1 MDSLSDNYSRL
12 FAMTSVT
19 RRGKNGRAGR
29 GDAEQ
34 HVFDAVE
41 RLLSRG
47 ESFTELGVQRIVEEA
62 GIARSSFYANFEDK
76 PEMLLRMS
84 LAATVDLFGYAEE
97 WWESDRELSQDALK
111 EMLISVIGE
120 YRRHEYAQRAMNEV
134 ATYDETVAR
143 YWRGRI
149 EKFTGVVIE
158 RLEKDRAAGLV
169 AEDLDIPY
177 TAHWIVWG
185 TERSI
190 AQHVAAG
197 RTDDDRLAASIAR
210 STWWS
215 VYGQERSA
223 TVIHQS

>member
-1 MDSLSDNYSRL
+1 MFRNVVLVLSFLCLGLSNLGAQSTL
-12 FAMTSVT
+12 PSPESV
-19 RRGKNGRAGR
+19 
-29 GDAEQ
+29 
-34 HVFDAVE
+34 
-41 RLLSRG
+41 
-47 ESFTELGVQRIVEEA
+47 LGYQVGA
-62 GIARSSFYANFEDK
+62 DYK
-76 PEMLLRMS
+76 L
-84 LAATVDLFGYAEE
+84 
-97 WWESDRELSQDALK
+97 
-111 EMLISVIGE
+111 
-120 YRRHEYAQRAMNEV
+120 

-215 VYGQERSA
+215 VDGG
-223 TVIHQS
+223 